1 MNVIVPK
8 KTEGLKKHHQLIII
22 GASWGGLEALST
34 ILSLLP
40 SDFPLP
46 ILVVQHRQ
54 RNPLGSEY
62 FIEILNRRCHLNV
75 LEPDDKELT
84 EAGNIYLAPSN
95 YHMLVEH
102 KGALALSNDE
112 PVHYSRPSIDILF
125 ESAAESY
132 QQSVIGV
139 ILTGANQ
146 DGAEG
151 LQAIK
156 ARGGYTL
163 VQDPAT
169 AEVDTMPLAAIAAA
183 QPDVILPL
191 KDIASFLIKLC
202 KN

>member
-1 MNVIVPK
+1 MNAFVTQ
-8 KTEGLKKHHQLIII
+8 KTEGLKKHHELIVI
-22 GASWGGLEALST
+22 GASWGGLEALSA
-34 ILSLLP
+34 ILSPLP
-40 SDFPLP
+40 KDFPLP

-54 RNPLGSEY
+54 RNQLDSGF
-62 FIEILNRRCHLNV
+62 FIEILNRHCQLNV
-75 LEPDDKELT
+75 LEPDDKEHIET
-84 EAGNIYLAPSN
+84 GNIYLAPSN

-112 PVHYSRPSIDILF
+112 PVHYSRPSIDLLF

-132 QQSVIGV
+132 QENVIGI

-151 LQAIK
+151 LQAINV
-156 ARGGYTL
+156 RGGYTL
-163 VQDPAT
+163 AQDPAT

-183 QPDVILPL
+183 QPDAILPL
-191 KDIASFLIKLC
+191 KDIASFLIKFC